1 MNPIV
6 RRELLALLRTRE
18 ATAVQVALAVV
29 CGALV
34 LLRWP
39 GSGVSDLSGAR
50 SAQVL
55 RVFGYGLFAGVL
67 FLVPAFPATSLVR
80 ERIHGTLA
88 LLLNSPMSPLRIY
101 LGKLF
106 GVLGFTAVLL
116 IATVPAAAAC
126 YALGGSS
133 TRGGVGWLYIVLAVA
148 TIQIT
153 TIALWVSL
161 RSASPDTALRF
172 AYGFILGLAI
182 LPLVPHWLTQGDS
195 GPLSDVVSWVRCL
208 SPIPAVMEVLG
219 HGSVGTFGM
228 GGGEGAVTRYTI
240 LALAMSFAFAFATV
254 SRLRGRPLDYSRAAG
269 VMTQDR
275 SSSGQVLR
283 RIFFLFDPQRR
294 SGNIGGWVN
303 PVMSKEFR
311 SRRFGRSHWTIRLIA
326 LSAILSLALTHLAV
340 EGALGWGI
348 EIIGGALVL
357 LQTAILILFTP
368 SLAAGL
374 ISTERE
380 RGTWTLLRMTP
391 LSPGKILRG
400 KLLSVAWPLL
410 LLMCATLPGYVFL
423 MTIKPE
429 LASQVQRVL
438 ISLGVTAL
446 FAVMVSAAASS
457 LFKSTAIST
466 AIANF
471 ILVGICIGTLL
482 MVIARDAPFGKDTV
496 ETVLTINPVAAA
508 LNAAETPG
516 FSDYDLTL
524 LNWWIISSI
533 SLILLV
539 FLVYRTRRLCRPD

>member
-18 ATAVQVALAVV
+18 ATAVQVALAVI

-106 GVLGFTAVLL
+106 GVLGFAAVLL

-148 TIQIT
+148 SIQIT

-161 RSASPDTALRF
+161 RSTSPDTALRF

-195 GPLSDVVSWVRCL
+195 GLLADIVSWVRCL

-219 HGSVGTFGM
+219 HGAVGTFGM

-240 LALAMSFAFAFATV
+240 LALATSLVFAYATV

-283 RIFFLFDPQRR
+283 RIFVRPATPFGQHRRLGQPRDVQGISQSAIRSFALDDTATCTQRDPLARTHIPRR
-294 SGNIGGWVN
+294 G
-303 PVMSKEFR
+303 
-311 SRRFGRSHWTIRLIA
+311 RRAGLGDRDHRWGARTIANRDPDSVHAEFGR
-326 LSAILSLALTHLAV
+326 
-340 EGALGWGI
+340 GI
-348 EIIGGALVL
+348 
-357 LQTAILILFTP
+357 
-368 SLAAGL
+368 
-374 ISTERE
+374 
-380 RGTWTLLRMTP
+380 
-391 LSPGKILRG
+391 
-400 KLLSVAWPLL
+400 
-410 LLMCATLPGYVFL
+410 
-423 MTIKPE
+423 
-429 LASQVQRVL
+429 
-438 ISLGVTAL
+438 
-446 FAVMVSAAASS
+446 
-457 LFKSTAIST
+457 
-466 AIANF
+466 
-471 ILVGICIGTLL
+471 
-482 MVIARDAPFGKDTV
+482 D
-496 ETVLTINPVAAA
+496 
-508 LNAAETPG
+508 
-516 FSDYDLTL
+516 
-524 LNWWIISSI
+524 
-533 SLILLV
+533 
-539 FLVYRTRRLCRPD
+539 